1 LLNKL
6 KRAESYAYD
15 AVSSSGDFMKD
26 AVSQPPISKRVVAA
40 TTLATSLAIATPN
53 PAQALPLRDLIFRG
67 VQVIQLS
74 NLSNQQ
80 ERELGEQIHRN
91 LQSQGMRLHQGRT
104 LNRYITR
111 IRLRLVEAGARRRKV
126 TYRFQVVDDKQVNAY
141 ATMGGRVYVTTGL
154 INAADNEAQLASV
167 IGHEIGHIDR
177 KHLVKQIRKTMVA
190 QGLTTAIT
198 GSNRSQVANIGVNL
212 LVSRPQSR
220 SDEYEADREGLRL
233 LRAADYATSA
243 MPAFMQKLVS
253 NRSTPTFL
261 STHPATPDRIERL
274 EQYIQSGPKNV
285 CDSNPDLRSCG
296 LSESRYRQLVGS
308 R

>member
-1 LLNKL
+1 
-6 KRAESYAYD
+6 
-15 AVSSSGDFMKD
+15 MKD
-26 AVSQPPISKRVVAA
+26 AVSPLPISKRVVAA
-40 TTLATSLAIATPN
+40 TALATSLAIATPN
-53 PAQALPLRDLIFRG
+53 PAQAIPLRDLIFRG
-67 VQVIQLS
+67 IQVIQLS

-104 LNRYITR
+104 LNRYVNR
-111 IRLRLVEAGARRRKV
+111 IGQRLVEAGARRKKV
-126 TYRFQVVDDKQVNAY
+126 DYRFQVVDDQQVNAF

-154 INAADNEAQLASV
+154 INTADNEAQLASV

-220 SDEYEADREGLRL
+220 SDEYDADREGLRI
-233 LRAADYATSA
+233 LRAAGYATSA
-243 MPAFMQKLVS
+243 MPAFMRKLVS
-253 NRSTPTFL
+253 SRSTPTFL
-261 STHPATPDRIERL
+261 STHPAAPDRVVRL
-274 EQYIQSGPKNV
+274 EQEIQSGSQNE
-285 CDSNPDLRSCG
+285 CDSNPDLQSCG
-296 LSESRYRQLVGS
+296 LSQSRYRQLVGS